1 MRERLP
7 KIRASQHG
15 SDPLWKSEKRRRRS
29 KTGGCCGSSEVAIV
43 VPRCSWRRIFCGKR
57 PFFGTKDGE
66 HFRRAKVSW
75 DGGDVAPVPRFPVS
89 RGDRKKIQR
98 YCKCAQEI
106 CLTVGVHLTTLGLY
120 VCPVRA
126 ILSWAITGTART
138 IREFSALSPAGL
150 FMDERRSRTGP
161 WTISVHFRQRGRQKA
176 KINERQNLGGRET
189 LTGGDGGI
197 LRRVVN
203 RASYTCCPAGPN

>member
-89 RGDRKKIQR
+89 RGDRKKIQDTASVPKKSVSLKG
-98 YCKCAQEI
+98 CTSSHCAQSGARTGQ
-106 CLTVGVHLTTLGLY
+106 LGGVH
-120 VCPVRA
+120 A
-126 ILSWAITGTART
+126 
-138 IREFSALSPAGL
+138 
-150 FMDERRSRTGP
+150 
-161 WTISVHFRQRGRQKA
+161 HRGHGVGFA
-176 KINERQNLGGRET
+176 
-189 LTGGDGGI
+189 
-197 LRRVVN
+197 V
-203 RASYTCCPAGPN
+203 